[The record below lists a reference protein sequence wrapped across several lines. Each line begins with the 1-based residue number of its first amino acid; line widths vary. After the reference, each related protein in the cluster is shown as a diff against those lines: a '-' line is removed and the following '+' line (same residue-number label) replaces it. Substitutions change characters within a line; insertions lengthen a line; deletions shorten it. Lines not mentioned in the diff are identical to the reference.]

1 MAQDLKITASL
12 NDNMSQG
19 LNQIT
24 SALSKNKK
32 AAEQAK
38 KGLQGLSSSATTAQ
52 NSLSGL
58 ISAFKSG
65 NILAFGQ
72 NIIGASTSLG
82 GLTTA
87 LGTATGAAGGLGAAL
102 KLALGPVGL
111 LVAGVAGIAGVCV
124 SAGKAASD
132 LDKNL
137 DGLQSLTGLD
147 DSSMKNMSKAA
158 VDMSKDFKASAG
170 DIVDSFKLIG
180 SQAPVLLKDQEGLKE
195 VTAAANTLAEAGQIG
210 VVDAAKAIT
219 TTMNQMD
226 VSANEASGII
236 NTLAAASQQ
245 GAADIAYLNTA
256 FEKTGTQAK
265 SAGMS
270 YSDLAAAIETVAP
283 KFSSA
288 DVAGSKL
295 EALLLALS
303 VQANDNFKPAVVGM
317 SQALD
322 NLAAAEL
329 TDAQMKNMVGASQI
343 SMLKALIDGKEQY
356 KDFTQTLK
364 GTNTAYE
371 MMQQNNDNLEGT
383 LTKLKSSWD
392 ALMISLGQ
400 SALIQGIISLF
411 QIFMDAVRDCINYIS
426 ELINELPGLGNGIS
440 IVDALGAVIKALTIP
455 IKIVCEVVAAAASLI
470 INSFNMIVATVQW
483 VWNKLKS
490 IMSDMGIF
498 KPIQQGLTA
507 VIDWFKKMIDYVL
520 GLWNKFKK
528 SIGMDVKEIKQKAI
542 KLDDVPTSTGNK
554 NKKKKKKKKTDDPIS
569 NTGKGTGKKTK
580 VKVEAEAE
588 EGSLDALKK
597 KMSDLQKYLTSK
609 NLSVVD
615 IEKTKKQIEDLQK
628 EIDKKEIELGIK
640 PKPGSLEYIENEINK
655 IDDQLKKLDP
665 KIDFAKIQELK
676 LDKGAL
682 EDMKKEVEN
691 ALKEVVVEGKAFKS
705 DAKEGSLKYAKD
717 RVSYYKTKIEYA
729 VDDSDYQYWK
739 KQYDTWKDKAEQLEL
754 KINADMS
761 DAAKGSMKWLSDKK
775 AYWQGK
781 LDISV
786 YGTPEYNEAKNEIDQ
801 LTKQENKIKLQMEI
815 DGMTDL
821 EKTFTMLD
829 GFHAI
834 DGVVSSFES
843 LSNAINENANAWE
856 IFMGILQAFESVM
869 SAINAVTEI
878 ANMLSGISAGVK
890 TAETAATVSSSTA
903 QKEKIA
909 TDTAAVAPTTAQTV
923 ANKALEASFLDLAS
937 AEIFAAHA
945 SIPFVGVGI
954 ATGFISTMLSVQAAT
969 KAATMA
975 MAAFETG
982 GIIGGNS
989 YHGDKLIARV
999 NSGEMILNG
1008 RQQRNLFDAINENR
1022 LGGENSNRLYGE
1034 VKIKGQDLY
1043 IALSNFGKVKST
1055 LGKQIG
1061 IR

>member
-1 MAQDLKITASL
+1 MANDLKIKASL
-12 NDNMSQG
+12 QDNLSGG
-19 LNQIT
+19 LNNI
-24 SALSKNKK
+24 SEALGKQKKK
-32 AAEQAK
+32 AEDCK
-38 KGLQGLSSSATTAQ
+38 KSLQTLSASAGNVK

-58 ISAFKSG
+58 MSSLSSG
-65 NILAFGQ
+65 NFLGFSQSIL
-72 NIIGASTSLG
+72 GATNAMG
-82 GLTTA
+82 GLTGA
-87 LGTATGAAGGLGAAL
+87 MGTATGAAGGLGAAL
-102 KLALGPVGL
+102 NLALGPVGL
-111 LVAGVAGIAGVCV
+111 LVAGVAAITGVCV

-170 DIVDSFKLIG
+170 DIVDSMKLIG

-219 TTMNQMD
+219 TTMNQMN
-226 VSANEASGII
+226 VSASEASGII

-383 LTKLKSSWD
+383 ITKLKSSWD

-411 QIFMDAVRDCINYIS
+411 QIYIDAVRDCINYIS
-426 ELINELPGLGNGIS
+426 ELIDELPGLGNGIS
-440 IVDALGAVIKALTIP
+440 IVDALGAAIKALTIP
-455 IKIVCEVVAAAASLI
+455 IKIVCEVVTAAASLI
-470 INSFNMIVATVQW
+470 INNFNMIVATVQW
-483 VWNKLKS
+483 VWNKLRS

-498 KPIQQGLTA
+498 KPIKEGLTA
-507 VIDWFKKMIDYVL
+507 VIDWFKKMIGYVL

-554 NKKKKKKKKTDDPIS
+554 STKTDLQTPNI
-569 NTGKGTGKKTK
+569 NTATGKKTKVK

-615 IEKTKKQIEDLQK
+615 IEKTKKQIEGLQK

-640 PKPGSLEYIENEINK
+640 PKPGSLEYIENEISK

-665 KIDFAKIQELK
+665 KIDFVKIQELK

-786 YGTPEYNEAKNEIDQ
+786 YGTPEYIKAKNEIDQ
-801 LTKQENKIKLQMEI
+801 LTKEENKIKLQMEI

-890 TAETAATVSSSTA
+890 TAETAATVSASTA

-945 SIPFVGVGI
+945 SIPFVGVSVASGFI
-954 ATGFISTMLSVQAAT
+954 ATMLGVQKAT
-969 KAATMA
+969 KAATLA
-975 MAAFETG
+975 MMAFETG

-1061 IR
+1061 IH

>member
-1 MAQDLKITASL
+1 MANDLKVTASL
-12 NDNMSQG
+12 QDNLSGG
-19 LNQIT
+19 LNNI
-24 SALSKNKK
+24 SEALGKNKK
-32 AAEQAK
+32 KAEDCK
-38 KGLQGLSSSATTAQ
+38 KSLQNLSASAGNVK

-58 ISAFKSG
+58 MSSLSSG
-65 NILAFGQ
+65 NFIGFGQ
-72 NIIGASTSLG
+72 SILGATTAMG
-82 GLTTA
+82 GLTGA
-87 LGTATGAAGGLGAAL
+87 MGTAAGAAGGLGAAITA
-102 KLALGPVGL
+102 ALGPIGL
-111 LVAGVAGIAGVCV
+111 IVAGIAAVGTVGFTAAK
-124 SAGKAASD
+124 SAAE
-132 LDKNL
+132 LDKHL
-137 DGLQSLTGLD
+137 DSLQSLTGLD
-147 DSSMKNMSKAA
+147 DSSMKAMSKAA

-170 DIVDSFKLIG
+170 DIVDSMKLIG

-195 VTAAANTLAEAGQIG
+195 VTAAANTLAEAGQIE

-219 TTMNQMD
+219 TTMNQMN
-226 VSANEASGII
+226 VSATEASGII

-270 YSDLAAAIETVAP
+270 YSDLAAAVETVAP

-288 DVAGSKL
+288 EIAGSKL
-295 EALLLALS
+295 QATLLALS
-303 VQANDNFKPAVVGM
+303 VQGNDNFKPAVVGM

-322 NLAAAEL
+322 NLAKAEL
-329 TDAQMKNMVGASQI
+329 SDAQMKELVGASQI
-343 SMLKALIDGKEQY
+343 TMLQALIDGKEQY
-356 KDFTQTLK
+356 KDFTKTLK

-371 MMQQNNDNLEGT
+371 MMEKNNDNFAGSM
-383 LTKLKSSWD
+383 TKL
-392 ALMISLGQ
+392 Q
-400 SALIQGIISLF
+400 SAWEAAMITLGNSTFIQGAMELIQSLVEGITDI
-411 QIFMDAVRDCINYIS
+411 INQVSGFIDK
-426 ELINELPGLGNGIS
+426 INELTGCSPIIEAMINPFFMLTQAVKILGEAIS
-440 IVDALGAVIKALTIP
+440 F
-455 IKIVCEVVAAAASLI
+455 VVAL
-470 INSFNMIVATVQW
+470 ATKILEGFQEFIQLFVNGVKARMQDW
-483 VWNKLKS
+483 GIWEPFVKGVKWMYDKV
-490 IMSDMGIF
+490 IGIF
-498 KPIQQGLTA
+498 NAIKQAYNDLKKWLGMEVKDIGKQNTKIDINKPNTVTQT
-507 VIDWFKKMIDYVL
+507 
-520 GLWNKFKK
+520 
-528 SIGMDVKEIKQKAI
+528 DVKSPNNI
-542 KLDDVPTSTGNK
+542 PTT
-554 NKKKKKKKKTDDPIS
+554 
-569 NTGKGTGKKTK
+569 KKTK
-580 VKVEAEAE
+580 VKVKVEAE
-588 EGSLDALKK
+588 EGSIDALKK
-597 KMSDLQKYLTSK
+597 KMSDLQKSLTSK
-609 NLSVVD
+609 NLSIVD
-615 IEKTKKQIEDLQK
+615 IEKTKKQIADLQK
-628 EIDKKEIELGIK
+628 EIDKKEMELGIK
-640 PKPGSLEYIENEINK
+640 AKPGSLEYIENEISK

-665 KIDFAKIQELK
+665 KIDFVKIQDLK
-676 LDKGAL
+676 LDKSAL

-691 ALKEVVVEGKAFKS
+691 TLKEVVIEGKAFKS

-739 KQYDTWKDKAEQLEL
+739 KQYDSWKDKAEQLEL

-761 DAAKGSMKWLSDKK
+761 DAAKGSMKWLSEKK

-781 LDISV
+781 LDISA
-786 YGTPEYNEAKNEIDQ
+786 YGTPEYIKAKKEIDK
-801 LTKQENKIKLQMEI
+801 LTKEENKIKLQVEI
-815 DGMTDL
+815 DGMSDL

-843 LSNAINENANAWE
+843 LSNAIDENANAWE
-856 IFMGILQAFESVM
+856 IFMGILQVFESVM

-878 ANMLSGISAGVK
+878 ANMLSGISTGVK
-890 TAETAATVSSSTA
+890 IAETAATASASA
-903 QKEKIA
+903 AEKEKA
-909 TDTAAVAPTTAQTV
+909 VADAAAVAPTTAQTV

-945 SIPFVGVGI
+945 SIPFAGVGI
-954 ATGFISTMLSVQAAT
+954 ATGFISTMLGVQAAT
-969 KAATMA
+969 KAATKA
-975 MAAFETG
+975 MMAFETG

-1034 VKIKGQDLY
+1034 VKVKGQDLY

>member
-1 MAQDLKITASL
+1 MANDLKITASL
-12 NDNMSQG
+12 QDNLSGG
-19 LNQIT
+19 LNNI
-24 SALSKNKK
+24 SEALGKQKK
-32 AAEQAK
+32 KAEQAK
-38 KGLQGLSSSATTAQ
+38 KGLQGLSSSATAAQ

-58 ISAFKSG
+58 VSAIKSG
-65 NILAFGQ
+65 DILSFGQ
-72 NIIGASTSLG
+72 NILGASTSLG

-87 LGTATGAAGGLGAAL
+87 LGTATGAASGLGAAL
-102 KLALGPVGL
+102 KLALGPVG
-111 LVAGVAGIAGVCV
+111 VITAGIAAITGVCV

-170 DIVDSFKLIG
+170 DIVDSMKLIG

-226 VSANEASGII
+226 VSASEASGII

-329 TDAQMKNMVGASQI
+329 SDAQMKNMVGASQI

-426 ELINELPGLGNGIS
+426 ELIDELPGFGNGIS
-440 IVDALGAVIKALTIP
+440 IVGALGAAIKVLATVV
-455 IKIVCEVVAAAASLI
+455 KIVSEAIAVAISLI
-470 INSFNMIVATVQW
+470 INKFNMIVATVQW

-498 KPIQQGLTA
+498 KPIKEGLTA
-507 VIDWFKKMIDYVL
+507 VIDWFKKVIDYVL

-528 SIGMDVKEIKQKAI
+528 SIGMDVKEIKQKAV

-554 NKKKKKKKKTDDPIS
+554 NKNKNTDDPIS
-569 NTGKGTGKKTK
+569 NTITGKGTGKKIK
-580 VKVEAEAE
+580 VKVQVEPE
-588 EGSLDALKK
+588 EGSLDALKE

-640 PKPGSLEYIENEINK
+640 PKPGSLEYIENEISK
-655 IDDQLKKLDP
+655 IDNQLRKLDP

-691 ALKEVVVEGKAFKS
+691 ALKDVVVEGKAFKS

-739 KQYDTWKDKAEQLEL
+739 KQYDEWKDKAEQLEL

-761 DAAKGSMKWLSDKK
+761 DAAKGSMKWLSEKK

-786 YGTPEYNEAKNEIDQ
+786 YGTPEYNEAMQHINE
-801 LTKQENKIKLQMEI
+801 LTKEENKIKLQMEI
-815 DGMTDL
+815 DGMSDL
-821 EKTFTMLD
+821 EKVYTFMD

-890 TAETAATVSSSTA
+890 TAETAATVSASTA

-945 SIPFVGVGI
+945 SIPFVGVSV
-954 ATGFISTMLSVQAAT
+954 ATGFIATMLGVQKAT
-969 KAATMA
+969 KAATLA

-1034 VKIKGQDLY
+1034 VKIKGQDIY

>member
-38 KGLQGLSSSATTAQ
+38 KGLQGLSSSATAAQ

-58 ISAFKSG
+58 VSAFKSG

-72 NIIGASTSLG
+72 NILGASTSLG

-87 LGTATGAAGGLGAAL
+87 LGTATGAASGLGAAL

-111 LVAGVAGIAGVCV
+111 IAAGIAGITGVCV

-147 DSSMKNMSKAA
+147 DSSMKAMSKAA

-219 TTMNQMD
+219 TTMNQMN

-317 SQALD
+317 AQALD

-383 LTKLKSSWD
+383 ITKLKSSWD

-426 ELINELPGLGNGIS
+426 ELINELPGFGNGIS
-440 IVDALGAVIKALTIP
+440 IVDALGAAIKALSIP
-455 IKIVCEVVAAAASLI
+455 VKIVCEVVTAAASLI
-470 INSFNMIVATVQW
+470 INEFNMIVATVQW
-483 VWNKLKS
+483 VWNKLRS

-554 NKKKKKKKKTDDPIS
+554 NKKTDDPIS
-569 NTGKGTGKKTK
+569 NTNTGKGTGKKTKVK

-640 PKPGSLEYIENEINK
+640 PKPGSLEYIENEISK

-665 KIDFAKIQELK
+665 KIDFVKIQELK

-691 ALKEVVVEGKAFKS
+691 ALKDVVVEGKAFKS

-786 YGTPEYNEAKNEIDQ
+786 YGTPEYIKAKNEIDQ

-890 TAETAATVSSSTA
+890 TAETAATVSASTA

-945 SIPFVGVGI
+945 SIPFVGVSVASGFI
-954 ATGFISTMLSVQAAT
+954 ATMLGVQKAT
-969 KAATMA
+969 KAATLA

>member
-1 MAQDLKITASL
+1 MANDLKIKASL
-12 NDNMSQG
+12 EDNLSGG
-19 LNQIT
+19 LNNI
-24 SALSKNKK
+24 SEALGKQKKK
-32 AAEQAK
+32 AEDCK
-38 KGLQGLSSSATTAQ
+38 KSLQTLSASAGNVK

-58 ISAFKSG
+58 MSSLSSG
-65 NILAFGQ
+65 NFLGFGQ
-72 NIIGASTSLG
+72 SILGATTAMG
-82 GLTTA
+82 GLTGA
-87 LGTATGAAGGLGAAL
+87 MGTATGAAGGLGSAL
-102 KLALGPVGL
+102 TLALGPLGL
-111 LVAGVAGIAGVCV
+111 IVAGVAAITGVCV
-124 SAGKAASD
+124 SAGKAAAD

-170 DIVDSFKLIG
+170 DIVDSMKLIG

-219 TTMNQMD
+219 TTMNQMN
-226 VSANEASGII
+226 VSASEASGII

-383 LTKLKSSWD
+383 LTKFKSSWD

-426 ELINELPGLGNGIS
+426 ELIDELPGFGNGIS
-440 IVDALGAVIKALTIP
+440 IVGALGAAIKVLATGV
-455 IKIVCEVVAAAASLI
+455 KIVYEAIAVAVALI
-470 INSFNMIVATVQW
+470 INKFNMIVATVQW

-498 KPIQQGLTA
+498 KPIKEGLTA

-528 SIGMDVKEIKQKAI
+528 SIGMDVKEIKQKAV

-554 NKKKKKKKKTDDPIS
+554 NTKTDLPTPNIVTG
-569 NTGKGTGKKTK
+569 TGKGKKIK
-580 VKVEAEAE
+580 VKVQVEPE
-588 EGSLDALKK
+588 EGSLDALKE

-640 PKPGSLEYIENEINK
+640 PKPGSLEYIENEISK
-655 IDDQLKKLDP
+655 IDNQLRKLDP

-691 ALKEVVVEGKAFKS
+691 ALKDVVVEGKAFKS

-739 KQYDTWKDKAEQLEL
+739 KQYDEWKDKAEQLEL

-761 DAAKGSMKWLSDKK
+761 DAAKGSMKWLSEKK

-786 YGTPEYNEAKNEIDQ
+786 YGTPEYNDAMQHINE

-815 DGMTDL
+815 DGMSDL
-821 EKTFTMLD
+821 EKVYTFMD

-869 SAINAVTEI
+869 SAINTVTEI

-890 TAETAATVSSSTA
+890 TAETAATVSASTA

-945 SIPFVGVGI
+945 SIPFVGVSV
-954 ATGFISTMLSVQAAT
+954 ATGFIATMLGVQKAT
-969 KAATMA
+969 KAATLA
-975 MAAFETG
+975 MMAFETG

>member
-1 MAQDLKITASL
+1 MANDLKITASL
-12 NDNMSQG
+12 QDNLSGG
-19 LNQIT
+19 LNNI
-24 SALSKNKK
+24 SEALGKQKKK
-32 AAEQAK
+32 AEDCK
-38 KGLQGLSSSATTAQ
+38 KSLQNLSASAGNVK

-58 ISAFKSG
+58 MSSLSSG
-65 NILAFGQ
+65 NFLGFGQ
-72 NIIGASTSLG
+72 SILGATNAMG
-82 GLTTA
+82 GLTGA
-87 LGTATGAAGGLGAAL
+87 MGTATGAAGGLGAAL

-170 DIVDSFKLIG
+170 DIVDSMKLIG

-219 TTMNQMD
+219 TTMNQMN

-440 IVDALGAVIKALTIP
+440 IVDALGAAIKALTIP
-455 IKIVCEVVAAAASLI
+455 VKIVCEVVTAAASLI
-470 INSFNMIVATVQW
+470 INNFNMIVATVQW
-483 VWNKLKS
+483 VWNKLRS

-498 KPIQQGLTA
+498 KPIQKGLTA

-542 KLDDVPTSTGNK
+542 KLDDVPASTGNK
-554 NKKKKKKKKTDDPIS
+554 STKTDLQTPNI
-569 NTGKGTGKKTK
+569 NTGKGTGKKTKVK

-640 PKPGSLEYIENEINK
+640 AKPGSLEYIENEISK

-665 KIDFAKIQELK
+665 KIDFVKIQELK

-691 ALKEVVVEGKAFKS
+691 ALKEVVADGKAFKS

-717 RVSYYKTKIEYA
+717 RVSYYKTQIEYA

-786 YGTPEYNEAKNEIDQ
+786 YGTPEYNEAMQHINE

-890 TAETAATVSSSTA
+890 TAETAATVSASTA

-954 ATGFISTMLSVQAAT
+954 ATGFISTMLGVQEAT

>member
-12 NDNMSQG
+12 QDNLSGG
-19 LNQIT
+19 LNNI
-24 SALSKNKK
+24 SEALGKQKKK
-32 AAEQAK
+32 AEDCK
-38 KGLQGLSSSATTAQ
+38 KSLQNLSASAGNVK

-58 ISAFKSG
+58 MSSLSSG
-65 NILAFGQ
+65 NFLGVAQSIL
-72 NIIGASTSLG
+72 GATNAMG
-82 GLTTA
+82 GLTGA
-87 LGTATGAAGGLGAAL
+87 MGTATGAAGGLGAAL

-170 DIVDSFKLIG
+170 DIVDSMKLIG

-219 TTMNQMD
+219 TTMNQMN

-317 SQALD
+317 AQALD

-383 LTKLKSSWD
+383 ITKLKSSWD

-440 IVDALGAVIKALTIP
+440 IVDALGAAIKALTIP
-455 IKIVCEVVAAAASLI
+455 VKIVCEVVTAAASLI
-470 INSFNMIVATVQW
+470 INNFNMIVATVQW
-483 VWNKLKS
+483 VWNKLRS
-490 IMSDMGIF
+490 IMSDIGIF

-542 KLDDVPTSTGNK
+542 KLDDVPASTGNK
-554 NKKKKKKKKTDDPIS
+554 NTKTDLQTPNI
-569 NTGKGTGKKTK
+569 NTATGKKTKVK

-640 PKPGSLEYIENEINK
+640 AKPGSLEYIENEISK

-665 KIDFAKIQELK
+665 KIDFVKIQELK

-691 ALKEVVVEGKAFKS
+691 ALKDVVVEGKAFKS

-717 RVSYYKTKIEYA
+717 RVSYYKTQIEYA

-786 YGTPEYNEAKNEIDQ
+786 YGTPEYIKAKNEIDQ

-890 TAETAATVSSSTA
+890 TAETAATVSASTA

-945 SIPFVGVGI
+945 SIPFVGVSVASGFI
-954 ATGFISTMLSVQAAT
+954 ATMLGVQKAT

>member
-1 MAQDLKITASL
+1 MANDLKITASL
-12 NDNMSQG
+12 QDNLSGG
-19 LNQIT
+19 LNNI
-24 SALSKNKK
+24 SEALGKQKKK
-32 AAEQAK
+32 AEDCK
-38 KGLQGLSSSATTAQ
+38 KSLQNLSASAGNVK

-58 ISAFKSG
+58 MSSLSSG
-65 NILAFGQ
+65 NFLGAAQSIL
-72 NIIGASTSLG
+72 GATNAMR
-82 GLTTA
+82 GLTGA
-87 LGTATGAAGGLGAAL
+87 MGTATGAAGGLGAAL

-170 DIVDSFKLIG
+170 DIVDSMKLIG

-219 TTMNQMD
+219 TTMNQMN
-226 VSANEASGII
+226 VSASEASGII

-440 IVDALGAVIKALTIP
+440 IVDALGAAIKALTIP
-455 IKIVCEVVAAAASLI
+455 VKIVCEVVTAAASLI

-483 VWNKLKS
+483 VWNKLRS

-498 KPIQQGLTA
+498 KPIQKGLTA

-554 NKKKKKKKKTDDPIS
+554 STKTDLQTP
-569 NTGKGTGKKTK
+569 NTITATGKKTKVK

-640 PKPGSLEYIENEINK
+640 AKPGSLEYIENEISK

-665 KIDFAKIQELK
+665 KIDFVKIQELK

-786 YGTPEYNEAKNEIDQ
+786 YGTPEYNEAMQHINE

-890 TAETAATVSSSTA
+890 TAETAATVSASTA
-903 QKEKIA
+903 QKEKIV

-1061 IR
+1061 IH

>member
-1 MAQDLKITASL
+1 MNELKIQASL
-12 NDNMSQG
+12 QDNLSG
-19 LNQIT
+19 PLNNIT
-24 SALSKNKK
+24 ESLSKNKK

-38 KGLQGLSSSATTAQ
+38 KGLQGLSSSATAAQ

-58 ISAFKSG
+58 VSAFKSG

-102 KLALGPVGL
+102 TMALGPIGL
-111 LVAGVAGIAGVCV
+111 IVAGVAAITGVCV

-137 DGLQSLTGLD
+137 DSLQSLTGLS

-170 DIVDSFKLIG
+170 DIVDSMKLIG
-180 SQAPVLLKDQEGLKE
+180 SQAPVLLKDQEGLKA

-219 TTMNQMD
+219 TTMNQMN

-329 TDAQMKNMVGASQI
+329 SDAQMKNMVGASQI

-411 QIFMDAVRDCINYIS
+411 QIFMDALRDCINYVS
-426 ELINELPGLGNGIS
+426 ELINELPGFGNGIS
-440 IVDALGAVIKALTIP
+440 IVDALGAAIKALTIP
-455 IKIVCEVVAAAASLI
+455 IKIVCEVITASVALI

-483 VWNKLKS
+483 VWGKLRS

-498 KPIQQGLTA
+498 KPIKEGLTK
-507 VIDWFKKMIDYVL
+507 VIDWFKKMIDFVL

-528 SIGMDVKEIKQKAI
+528 SIGMDVKEIKQEAI
-542 KLDDVPTSTGNK
+542 KLDDIPASTGNK
-554 NKKKKKKKKTDDPIS
+554 NKKTDDPIS
-569 NTGKGTGKKTK
+569 NTITGKGTGKKIK
-580 VKVEAEAE
+580 VKVQVEPE
-588 EGSLDALKK
+588 EGSLDALKE

-640 PKPGSLEYIENEINK
+640 PKPGSLEYIENEISK

-665 KIDFAKIQELK
+665 KIDFVKIQELK

-691 ALKEVVVEGKAFKS
+691 ALKDVVVEGKAFKS

-717 RVSYYKTKIEYA
+717 RVSYYRTKIDYA

-739 KQYDTWKDKAEQLEL
+739 KQYDAWKDKAEKLEL

-761 DAAKGSMKWLSDKK
+761 DAAKGSMKWLSEKK

-786 YGTPEYNEAKNEIDQ
+786 YGTPEYNEAMQHINE

-843 LSNAINENANAWE
+843 LSNAINENASAWE

-878 ANMLSGISAGVK
+878 ANMLSGISTGVK
-890 TAETAATVSSSTA
+890 TAETASTLAASTA

-945 SIPFVGVGI
+945 SIPFVGVSV
-954 ATGFISTMLSVQAAT
+954 ATGFIATMLGVQKAT

>member
-1 MAQDLKITASL
+1 MANDLKITASL
-12 NDNMSQG
+12 QDNLSGG
-19 LNQIT
+19 LNNI
-24 SALSKNKK
+24 SEALGKQKKK
-32 AAEQAK
+32 AEDCK
-38 KGLQGLSSSATTAQ
+38 KSLQTLSASAGNVK

-58 ISAFKSG
+58 MSSLSSG
-65 NILAFGQ
+65 NFISFGQ
-72 NIIGASTSLG
+72 SILGATTAMG
-82 GLTTA
+82 GLTGA
-87 LGTATGAAGGLGAAL
+87 MGTATGAAGGLGAAL
-102 KLALGPVGL
+102 NLALGPVGL
-111 LVAGVAGIAGVCV
+111 ITAGVAAITGVCV

-170 DIVDSFKLIG
+170 DIVDSMKLIG
-180 SQAPVLLKDQEGLKE
+180 SQAPVLLKDQEGLKA

-219 TTMNQMD
+219 TTMNQMN
-226 VSANEASGII
+226 VSSSEASGII

-329 TDAQMKNMVGASQI
+329 SDAQMKNMVGASQI

-383 LTKLKSSWD
+383 ITKLKSSWD

-411 QIFMDAVRDCINYIS
+411 QIFMDAVRDCINYVS
-426 ELINELPGLGNGIS
+426 ELINELPGFGNGIS
-440 IVDALGAVIKALTIP
+440 IVDALGAAIKALTIP
-455 IKIVCEVVAAAASLI
+455 VKIVCEVVTASVSLI
-470 INSFNMIVATVQW
+470 INNFNMIVAVVQW
-483 VWNKLKS
+483 VWNKLRS

-498 KPIQQGLTA
+498 KPIKEGLTK
-507 VIDWFKKMIDYVL
+507 VIDWFKKMIDYVS

-528 SIGMDVKEIKQKAI
+528 AIGMDVKEIKQEAI
-542 KLDDVPTSTGNK
+542 KLDDVPASTGNK
-554 NKKKKKKKKTDDPIS
+554 NKKTDLQTP
-569 NTGKGTGKKTK
+569 NTNKGTGKKTK
-580 VKVEAEAE
+580 VKVKVETEVE

-615 IEKTKKQIEDLQK
+615 IEKTKKQIEGLQK

-640 PKPGSLEYIENEINK
+640 AKPGSLEYIENEISK
-655 IDDQLKKLDP
+655 IDEQLKKLDP
-665 KIDFAKIQELK
+665 KIDFVKIQELK

-691 ALKEVVVEGKAFKS
+691 ALKDVVVEGKAFKS

-761 DAAKGSMKWLSDKK
+761 DAAKGSMKWLSEKK

-786 YGTPEYNEAKNEIDQ
+786 YGTPEYNEAMQHINE

-890 TAETAATVSSSTA
+890 TAETAATVSASAA

-945 SIPFVGVGI
+945 SIPFAGVGI
-954 ATGFISTMLSVQAAT
+954 ATGFISTMLGVQEATKVAT
-969 KAATMA
+969 KAM
-975 MAAFETG
+975 MAFETG

>member
-1 MAQDLKITASL
+1 MANDLKITASL
-12 NDNMSQG
+12 QDNLSGG
-19 LNQIT
+19 LNNI
-24 SALSKNKK
+24 SEALGKQKKK
-32 AAEQAK
+32 AEDCK
-38 KGLQGLSSSATTAQ
+38 KSLQTLSASAGNVK

-58 ISAFKSG
+58 MSSLSSG
-65 NILAFGQ
+65 NFLGFGQ
-72 NIIGASTSLG
+72 SILGA
-82 GLTTA
+82 TTA
-87 LGTATGAAGGLGAAL
+87 MGSLTGAMGTATGAAGGLGAAL

-111 LVAGVAGIAGVCV
+111 LVSGVAAITGVCV

-170 DIVDSFKLIG
+170 DIVDSMKLIG

-219 TTMNQMD
+219 TTMNQMN
-226 VSANEASGII
+226 VSASEASGII

-329 TDAQMKNMVGASQI
+329 SDAQMKNMVGASQI
-343 SMLKALIDGKEQY
+343 SMLKALIEGKEQY

-426 ELINELPGLGNGIS
+426 ELIDELPGFGNGIS
-440 IVDALGAVIKALTIP
+440 IVGALGVAIKTLATVV
-455 IKIVCEVVAAAASLI
+455 KIVCEAIAVAVSLI
-470 INSFNMIVATVQW
+470 INKFNMIVATVQW

-498 KPIQQGLTA
+498 KPIQKGLTA

-542 KLDDVPTSTGNK
+542 KLDDVPASTGNK
-554 NKKKKKKKKTDDPIS
+554 NTKTDLPTPNIVTG
-569 NTGKGTGKKTK
+569 TGKGNKTK
-580 VKVEAEAE
+580 VKVKVEVEPE
-588 EGSLDALKK
+588 EGSLDALKE

-640 PKPGSLEYIENEINK
+640 PKPGSLEYIENEISK
-655 IDDQLKKLDP
+655 IDNQLRKLDP

-691 ALKEVVVEGKAFKS
+691 ALKDVVVEGKAFKS

-739 KQYDTWKDKAEQLEL
+739 KQYDEWKVKAEQLEL

-761 DAAKGSMKWLSDKK
+761 DAAKGSMKWLSEKK

-786 YGTPEYNEAKNEIDQ
+786 YGTPEYNEAMQHINE

-843 LSNAINENANAWE
+843 LSNAINENASAWE

-890 TAETAATVSSSTA
+890 TAETAATVSASTA

-945 SIPFVGVGI
+945 SIPFVGVSV
-954 ATGFISTMLSVQAAT
+954 ATGFIATMLGVQKAT

-975 MAAFETG
+975 MMAFETG

>member
-1 MAQDLKITASL
+1 MANDLKITASL
-12 NDNMSQG
+12 QDNLSGG
-19 LNQIT
+19 LNNI
-24 SALSKNKK
+24 SEALGKQKKK
-32 AAEQAK
+32 AEDCK
-38 KGLQGLSSSATTAQ
+38 KSLQTLSASAGNVK

-58 ISAFKSG
+58 MSSLSSG
-65 NILAFGQ
+65 NFLGFGQ
-72 NIIGASTSLG
+72 SILGATTSLG
-82 GLTTA
+82 GLTGA
-87 LGTATGAAGGLGAAL
+87 MGTATGAAGGLGAAL
-102 KLALGPVGL
+102 NLALGPIGL
-111 LVAGVAGIAGVCV
+111 ITAGIAAITGVCV

-170 DIVDSFKLIG
+170 DIVDSMKLIG
-180 SQAPVLLKDQEGLKE
+180 SQAPQLLKDQEGLKA

-219 TTMNQMD
+219 TTMNQMN
-226 VSANEASGII
+226 VSASEASGII

-317 SQALD
+317 AQALD

-383 LTKLKSSWD
+383 LTKLQSSWN

-440 IVDALGAVIKALTIP
+440 IVDALGAAIKALTIP
-455 IKIVCEVVAAAASLI
+455 VKIVYEAIAVAVSLI
-470 INSFNMIVATVQW
+470 INNFNMIVATVQW
-483 VWNKLKS
+483 VWNKLRS

-498 KPIQQGLTA
+498 KPIQKGLTA

-542 KLDDVPTSTGNK
+542 KLDDVPASTGNK
-554 NKKKKKKKKTDDPIS
+554 STKTDLQTP
-569 NTGKGTGKKTK
+569 NTITATGKKTKVK

-640 PKPGSLEYIENEINK
+640 AKPGSLEYIENEISK
-655 IDDQLKKLDP
+655 IDEQLKKLDP
-665 KIDFAKIQELK
+665 KIDFVKIQELK

-761 DAAKGSMKWLSDKK
+761 DAAKGSMKWLSEKK

-786 YGTPEYNEAKNEIDQ
+786 YGTPEYNEAMQHINE

-843 LSNAINENANAWE
+843 LSSAINENANAWE

-890 TAETAATVSSSTA
+890 TAETAATVSASTA

-945 SIPFVGVGI
+945 SIPFAGVGI
-954 ATGFISTMLSVQAAT
+954 ATGFISTMLGVQAAT
-969 KAATMA
+969 KAATKA
-975 MAAFETG
+975 MMAFETG

>member
-1 MAQDLKITASL
+1 MANDLKITASL
-12 NDNMSQG
+12 QDNLSGG
-19 LNQIT
+19 LNNI
-24 SALSKNKK
+24 SEALGKNKK
-32 AAEQAK
+32 KAEDCK
-38 KGLQGLSSSATTAQ
+38 KSLQNLSASAGNVK

-58 ISAFKSG
+58 MSSLSSG
-65 NILAFGQ
+65 NFIGFGQ
-72 NIIGASTSLG
+72 SILGATTAMG
-82 GLTTA
+82 GLTGA
-87 LGTATGAAGGLGAAL
+87 MGTAAGAAGGLGAAMTA
-102 KLALGPVGL
+102 ALGPIGL
-111 LVAGVAGIAGVCV
+111 IVAGIAAVGAVGFTAAK
-124 SAGKAASD
+124 SAAE

-137 DGLQSLTGLD
+137 DSLQSLTGLD
-147 DSSMKNMSKAA
+147 DSSMKAMSKAA

-170 DIVDSFKLIG
+170 DIVDSMKLIG

-195 VTAAANTLAEAGQIG
+195 VTAAANTLAEAGQIE

-219 TTMNQMD
+219 TTMNQMN
-226 VSANEASGII
+226 VSASEASGII

-270 YSDLAAAIETVAP
+270 YSDLAAAVETVAP

-288 DVAGSKL
+288 EIAGSKL
-295 EALLLALS
+295 QATLLALS
-303 VQANDNFKPAVVGM
+303 VQGNDNFKPAVVGM

-322 NLAAAEL
+322 NLAKAEL
-329 TDAQMKNMVGASQI
+329 SDAQMKDLVGASQI
-343 SMLKALIDGKEQY
+343 SMLQALIDGKEQY
-356 KDFTQTLK
+356 KDFTKTLK

-383 LTKLKSSWD
+383 ITKLKSSWD

-411 QIFMDAVRDCINYIS
+411 QIWMDAVRDCINYIS
-426 ELINELPGLGNGIS
+426 ELLDQLPGFGEGVS
-440 IVDALGAVIKALTIP
+440 FVDALSAAIKALTIP
-455 IKIVCEVVAAAASLI
+455 VKIVWELIAVAISAI
-470 INSFNMIVATVQW
+470 ITYWNTLVKTVQW
-483 VWNKLKS
+483 VWDKLKS

-498 KPIQQGLTA
+498 KPIKEGLTK

-528 SIGMDVKEIKQKAI
+528 AIGMDVKEIKQEAI
-542 KLDDVPTSTGNK
+542 KLDDAPTSTGNK
-554 NKKKKKKKKTDDPIS
+554 STQTDVKLP
-569 NTGKGTGKKTK
+569 TATGKKTK
-580 VKVEAEAE
+580 VKVKVEAE
-588 EGSLDALKK
+588 EGSIDALKK
-597 KMSDLQKYLTSK
+597 KMSDLQKSLTSK

-615 IEKTKKQIEDLQK
+615 IEKTKKQIADLQK
-628 EIDKKEIELGIK
+628 EIDKKEMELGIK
-640 PKPGSLEYIENEINK
+640 AKPGSLEYIENEISK

-665 KIDFAKIQELK
+665 KIDFVKIQELK
-676 LDKGAL
+676 LDKSAL

-691 ALKEVVVEGKAFKS
+691 ALKEVVIEGKAFKS

-717 RVSYYKTKIEYA
+717 RVSYYKTQIEYA

-761 DAAKGSMKWLSDKK
+761 DAAKGSMKWLSEKK

-781 LDISV
+781 LDISA
-786 YGTPEYNEAKNEIDQ
+786 YGTPEYIKAKKEIDK
-801 LTKQENKIKLQMEI
+801 LTKEENKIKLQMEI
-815 DGMTDL
+815 DGMSDL
-821 EKTFTMLD
+821 EKVYTFMD

-834 DGVVSSFES
+834 DGVIGSFES

-869 SAINAVTEI
+869 AAVNAVSQI
-878 ANMLSGISAGVK
+878 ANMLSGIAAGVK
-890 TAETAATVSSSTA
+890 TAETASTLAASTA
-903 QKEKIA
+903 EKEKMA

-923 ANKALEASFLDLAS
+923 ANKALEVSYLDLAS
-937 AEIFAAHA
+937 AMIFAAHA

-954 ATGFISTMLSVQAAT
+954 ASGLITTMLSVQAAT

-989 YHGDKLIARV
+989 YHGDKLVARV

-1008 RQQRNLFDAINENR
+1008 RQQKNLFDAINENR

-1034 VKIKGQDLY
+1034 VKVKGQDLY

>member
-1 MAQDLKITASL
+1 MANDLKITASL
-12 NDNMSQG
+12 QDNLSGG
-19 LNQIT
+19 LNNI
-24 SALSKNKK
+24 SEALGKQKK
-32 AAEQAK
+32 KAEQAK
-38 KGLQGLSSSATTAQ
+38 KGLQGLSSSATAAQ

-58 ISAFKSG
+58 VSAIKSG
-65 NILAFGQ
+65 DILSFGQ
-72 NIIGASTSLG
+72 NILGASTSLG

-87 LGTATGAAGGLGAAL
+87 LGTATGAASGLGAAL
-102 KLALGPVGL
+102 KLALGPVG
-111 LVAGVAGIAGVCV
+111 VITAGIAAITGVCV

-170 DIVDSFKLIG
+170 DIVDSMKLIG

-226 VSANEASGII
+226 VSASEASGII

-329 TDAQMKNMVGASQI
+329 SDAQMKNMVGASQI

-426 ELINELPGLGNGIS
+426 ELIDELPGFGNGIS
-440 IVDALGAVIKALTIP
+440 IVGALGAAIKVLATVV
-455 IKIVCEVVAAAASLI
+455 KIVSEAIAVAISLI
-470 INSFNMIVATVQW
+470 INKFNMIVATVQW

-498 KPIQQGLTA
+498 KPIKEGLTA
-507 VIDWFKKMIDYVL
+507 VIDWFKKVIDYVL

-528 SIGMDVKEIKQKAI
+528 SIGMDVKEIKQKAV

-554 NKKKKKKKKTDDPIS
+554 NKNKNTDDPIS
-569 NTGKGTGKKTK
+569 NTITGKGTGKKIK
-580 VKVEAEAE
+580 VKVQVEPE
-588 EGSLDALKK
+588 EGSLDALKE

-640 PKPGSLEYIENEINK
+640 PKPGSLEYIENEISK
-655 IDDQLKKLDP
+655 IDNQLRKLDP

-691 ALKEVVVEGKAFKS
+691 ALKDVVVEGKAFKS

-739 KQYDTWKDKAEQLEL
+739 KQYDEWKDKAEQLEL

-761 DAAKGSMKWLSDKK
+761 DAAKGSMKWLSEKK

-786 YGTPEYNEAKNEIDQ
+786 YGTPEYNEAMQHINE
-801 LTKQENKIKLQMEI
+801 LTKEENKIKLQMEI
-815 DGMTDL
+815 DGMSDL
-821 EKTFTMLD
+821 EKVYTFMD

-890 TAETAATVSSSTA
+890 TAETAATVSASTA

-945 SIPFVGVGI
+945 SIPFVGVSV
-954 ATGFISTMLSVQAAT
+954 ATGFIATMLGVQKAT

-975 MAAFETG
+975 MMAFETG

-1034 VKIKGQDLY
+1034 VKIKGQDIY

>member
-1 MAQDLKITASL
+1 MANDLKVTASL
-12 NDNMSQG
+12 QDNLSGG
-19 LNQIT
+19 LNNI
-24 SALSKNKK
+24 SEALGKNKK
-32 AAEQAK
+32 KAEDCK
-38 KGLQGLSSSATTAQ
+38 KSLQNLSASAGNVK

-58 ISAFKSG
+58 MSSLSSG
-65 NILAFGQ
+65 NFIGFGQ
-72 NIIGASTSLG
+72 SILGATTAMG
-82 GLTTA
+82 GLTGA
-87 LGTATGAAGGLGAAL
+87 MGTATGAAGGLGAAMTA
-102 KLALGPVGL
+102 ALGPIGLIVG
-111 LVAGVAGIAGVCV
+111 AIAAVGAVGFTAAK
-124 SAGKAASD
+124 SAAE

-137 DGLQSLTGLD
+137 DSLQSLTGLD
-147 DSSMKNMSKAA
+147 DSSMKAMSKAA

-170 DIVDSFKLIG
+170 DIVDSMKLIG

-195 VTAAANTLAEAGQIG
+195 VTAAANTLAEAGQIE

-219 TTMNQMD
+219 TTMNQMG
-226 VSANEASGII
+226 VAATEASGII
-236 NTLAAASQQ
+236 NSLAAASQQ
-245 GAADIAYLNTA
+245 GAGDIAYLNTA
-256 FEKTGTQAK
+256 FEKAGTMAAK
-265 SAGMS
+265 AGMS
-270 YSDLAAAIETVAP
+270 YSDLAAAVETVAP

-288 DVAGSKL
+288 EVAGQKL
-295 EALLLALS
+295 QATLLALS
-303 VQANDNFKPAVVGM
+303 VQGNDNFKPAVVGM

-322 NLAAAEL
+322 NLAKAEL
-329 TDAQMKNMVGASQI
+329 SDAQMKELVGASQI
-343 SMLKALIDGKEQY
+343 TMLQALIDGKEQY
-356 KDFTQTLK
+356 KDFTKTLK

-383 LTKLKSSWD
+383 ITKLKSSWD

-411 QIFMDAVRDCINYIS
+411 QIWMDAVRDCINYIS
-426 ELINELPGLGNGIS
+426 ELLDQLPGFGEGVS
-440 IVDALGAVIKALTIP
+440 FVDALAKAIKYLTIP
-455 IKIVCEVVAAAASLI
+455 VKIVWELIAVAISAI
-470 INSFNMIVATVQW
+470 ITYWNTLVKTVQW
-483 VWNKLKS
+483 VWDKLKS

-498 KPIQQGLTA
+498 RPIKEGLTK
-507 VIDWFKKMIDYVL
+507 VIDWFKKMIDSVL

-528 SIGMDVKEIKQKAI
+528 AIGMDVKEIKQEAI
-542 KLDDVPTSTGNK
+542 KLDDSSTSTGNTSTQTDVK
-554 NKKKKKKKKTDDPIS
+554 LPKT
-569 NTGKGTGKKTK
+569 TAKKTK
-580 VKVEAEAE
+580 VKVKVEAE
-588 EGSLDALKK
+588 EGSIDALKK
-597 KMSDLQKYLTSK
+597 KMSDLQKSLTSK

-615 IEKTKKQIEDLQK
+615 IEKTKKQIADLQK
-628 EIDKKEIELGIK
+628 EIDKKEMELGIK
-640 PKPGSLEYIENEINK
+640 AKPGSLEYIENEISK

-665 KIDFAKIQELK
+665 KIDFVKIQELK
-676 LDKGAL
+676 LDKSAL

-691 ALKEVVVEGKAFKS
+691 ALKEVVIEGKAFKS

-717 RVSYYKTKIEYA
+717 RVSYYKTQLEYS
-729 VDDSDYQYWK
+729 VDDSKYQYWK
-739 KQYDTWKDKAEQLEL
+739 KQYDTWKEKAEQLDL
-754 KINADMS
+754 KISADMS
-761 DAAKGSMKWLSDKK
+761 DAAKGSMKWLSEKK

-781 LDISV
+781 LDISA
-786 YGTPEYNEAKNEIDQ
+786 YGTPEYIKAKKEIDK
-801 LTKQENKIKLQMEI
+801 LTKEENKIKLQVEI

-834 DGVVSSFES
+834 DGVVGSFES

-869 SAINAVTEI
+869 AAVNAVSQI
-878 ANMLSGISAGVK
+878 ANMLSGIAAGVK
-890 TAETAATVSSSTA
+890 TAETASTLAASTA
-903 QKEKIA
+903 EKEKMG
-909 TDTAAVAPTTAQTV
+909 TDTAAIAPTTAATV
-923 ANKALEASFLDLAS
+923 ANKALEVSYLDLAS
-937 AEIFAAHA
+937 AMIFAAHA

-954 ATGFISTMLSVQAAT
+954 ASGLITTMLSVQAAT

-989 YHGDKLIARV
+989 YHGDKLVARV

-1034 VKIKGQDLY
+1034 VKVKGQDLY

>member
-1 MAQDLKITASL
+1 MAQNLKIVASL
-12 NDNMSQG
+12 QDNLSGG
-19 LNQIT
+19 LNNI
-24 SALSKNKK
+24 SEALGKQKKK
-32 AAEQAK
+32 AEDCK
-38 KGLQGLSSSATTAQ
+38 KSLQNLSASAGNVK

-58 ISAFKSG
+58 MSSLSSG
-65 NILAFGQ
+65 NFIGFGQ
-72 NIIGASTSLG
+72 SILGATNAMG
-82 GLTTA
+82 GLTGA
-87 LGTATGAAGGLGAAL
+87 MGTATGAAGGLGAAL

-170 DIVDSFKLIG
+170 DIVDSMKLIG

-219 TTMNQMD
+219 TTMNQMN

-383 LTKLKSSWD
+383 ITKLKSSWD

-483 VWNKLKS
+483 VWNKLRS

-498 KPIQQGLTA
+498 KPIQKGLTA

-542 KLDDVPTSTGNK
+542 KLDDVPASTGNTST
-554 NKKKKKKKKTDDPIS
+554 KTDLQTPNI
-569 NTGKGTGKKTK
+569 NTATGKKTKVK

-640 PKPGSLEYIENEINK
+640 AKPGSLEYIENEISK

-786 YGTPEYNEAKNEIDQ
+786 YGTPEYIKAKNEIDQ
-801 LTKQENKIKLQMEI
+801 LTKEENKIKLQMEI

-890 TAETAATVSSSTA
+890 TAETAATVSASTA

-909 TDTAAVAPTTAQTV
+909 TDTAAVTPTTAQTV

-945 SIPFVGVGI
+945 SIPFVGVSVASGFI
-954 ATGFISTMLSVQAAT
+954 ATMLGVQKAT
-969 KAATMA
+969 KAATLA

>member
-1 MAQDLKITASL
+1 MNDLKIKASL
-12 NDNMSQG
+12 EDNLSGG
-19 LNQIT
+19 LNNI
-24 SALSKNKK
+24 SEALGKQKKK
-32 AAEQAK
+32 AEDCK
-38 KGLQGLSSSATTAQ
+38 KSLQTLSASAGNVK

-58 ISAFKSG
+58 MSSLSSG
-65 NILAFGQ
+65 NFIGFGQ
-72 NIIGASTSLG
+72 SILGATTAMG
-82 GLTTA
+82 GLTGA
-87 LGTATGAAGGLGAAL
+87 MGTATGAAGGLGAAL
-102 KLALGPVGL
+102 NLALGPVGL
-111 LVAGVAGIAGVCV
+111 LVAGVAAITGVCV
-124 SAGKAASD
+124 SAGKAAAD

-170 DIVDSFKLIG
+170 DIVDSMKLIG

-219 TTMNQMD
+219 TTMNQMN
-226 VSANEASGII
+226 VSASEASGII

-329 TDAQMKNMVGASQI
+329 SDAQMKNMVGASQI

-383 LTKLKSSWD
+383 IAKLKSSWD

-411 QIFMDAVRDCINYIS
+411 QIFMDAVRDCINYVS
-426 ELINELPGLGNGIS
+426 ELINELPGFGNGIS
-440 IVDALGAVIKALTIP
+440 IVDALGAAIKALTVP
-455 IKIVCEVVAAAASLI
+455 VKIVYEVITAASALI
-470 INSFNMIVATVQW
+470 INNFNMIVATVQW
-483 VWNKLKS
+483 VWNKLRS

-498 KPIQQGLTA
+498 KPIQKGLTA
-507 VIDWFKKMIDYVL
+507 VIDWFKKMIDFVL

-528 SIGMDVKEIKQKAI
+528 AIGMDVKEIKQAAI
-542 KLDDVPTSTGNK
+542 KLDDVPASTGNK
-554 NKKKKKKKKTDDPIS
+554 STKTDVKLP
-569 NTGKGTGKKTK
+569 TVTGKKTRVK
-580 VKVEAEAE
+580 VKVETEVE
-588 EGSLDALKK
+588 EGSLDALKE

-640 PKPGSLEYIENEINK
+640 PKPGSLEYIENEISK

-665 KIDFAKIQELK
+665 KIDFVKIQELK

-682 EDMKKEVEN
+682 EDMKKEVED

-717 RVSYYKTKIEYA
+717 RVSYYRTKIDYA

-739 KQYDTWKDKAEQLEL
+739 KQYDTWKDKAEKLEL

-761 DAAKGSMKWLSDKK
+761 DAAKGSMKWLSEKK

-786 YGTPEYNEAKNEIDQ
+786 YGTPEYNEAMQHINE

-829 GFHAI
+829 GFYAI

-890 TAETAATVSSSTA
+890 TAETAATVSASTA

-909 TDTAAVAPTTAQTV
+909 TDTAAVAPTIAQTV

-945 SIPFVGVGI
+945 SIPFVGVSV
-954 ATGFISTMLSVQAAT
+954 ATGFIATMLGVQKAT

-975 MAAFETG
+975 MMAFETG

>member
-1 MAQDLKITASL
+1 MANDLKVTASL
-12 NDNMSQG
+12 QDNLSGG
-19 LNQIT
+19 LNNI
-24 SALSKNKK
+24 SEALGKNKK
-32 AAEQAK
+32 KVEDCK
-38 KGLQGLSSSATTAQ
+38 KSLQNLSASAGNVK

-58 ISAFKSG
+58 MSSLSSG
-65 NILAFGQ
+65 NFIGFGQ
-72 NIIGASTSLG
+72 SILGATTAMG
-82 GLTTA
+82 GLTGA
-87 LGTATGAAGGLGAAL
+87 MGTAAGAAGGLGAAMTA
-102 KLALGPVGL
+102 ALGPIGL
-111 LVAGVAGIAGVCV
+111 IVAGIAAVGAVGFTAAK
-124 SAGKAASD
+124 SAAE

-137 DGLQSLTGLD
+137 DSLQSLTGLD
-147 DSSMKNMSKAA
+147 DSSMKAMSKAA

-170 DIVDSFKLIG
+170 DIVDSMKLIG

-195 VTAAANTLAEAGQIG
+195 VTAAANTLAEAGQIE

-219 TTMNQMD
+219 TTMNQMG
-226 VSANEASGII
+226 VAATEASGII

-245 GAADIAYLNTA
+245 GAGDIAYLNTA
-256 FEKTGTQAK
+256 FEKAGTMAAK
-265 SAGMS
+265 AGMS
-270 YSDLAAAIETVAP
+270 YSDLAAAVETVAP

-288 DVAGSKL
+288 EVAGQKL
-295 EALLLALS
+295 QATLLALS
-303 VQANDNFKPAVVGM
+303 VQGNDNFKPSVVGM
-317 SQALD
+317 AQALD
-322 NLAAAEL
+322 NLAKAEL
-329 TDAQMKNMVGASQI
+329 SDAQMKELVGASQI
-343 SMLKALIDGKEQY
+343 TMLQALIDGKEQY
-356 KDFTQTLK
+356 KDFTKTLK

-371 MMQQNNDNLEGT
+371 MMQQNNDNFAGSMTKLQSAWEAAMITLGNSTFIQGAMELIQSLVEGITDIINQVSNFIGKITELGGSSPIIEAMVNPFFQLTQAVKILGEAISFVVALATKILEGFQ
-383 LTKLKSSWD
+383 
-392 ALMISLGQ
+392 AF
-400 SALIQGIISLF
+400 IQHFVNGVKARMEDWGIWEPF
-411 QIFMDAVRDCINYIS
+411 VKGVKWMYDK
-426 ELINELPGLGNGIS
+426 
-440 IVDALGAVIKALTIP
+440 VI
-455 IKIVCEVVAAAASLI
+455 
-470 INSFNMIVATVQW
+470 
-483 VWNKLKS
+483 
-490 IMSDMGIF
+490 GIF
-498 KPIQQGLTA
+498 NAIKQAYNDLKTWLGMEVKDIGKQNTKIDINKPNTVTQT
-507 VIDWFKKMIDYVL
+507 
-520 GLWNKFKK
+520 
-528 SIGMDVKEIKQKAI
+528 DVKLPKNS
-542 KLDDVPTSTGNK
+542 PTA
-554 NKKKKKKKKTDDPIS
+554 
-569 NTGKGTGKKTK
+569 KKTK
-580 VKVEAEAE
+580 VKVKVEAE
-588 EGSLDALKK
+588 EGSIDALKK
-597 KMSDLQKYLTSK
+597 KMSDLQKSLTSK

-615 IEKTKKQIEDLQK
+615 IEKTKKQIADLQK
-628 EIDKKEIELGIK
+628 EIDKKEMELGIK
-640 PKPGSLEYIENEINK
+640 AKPGSLEYIENEISK

-665 KIDFAKIQELK
+665 KIDFVKIQELK
-676 LDKGAL
+676 LDKSAL

-691 ALKEVVVEGKAFKS
+691 ALKEVVIEGKAFKT

-761 DAAKGSMKWLSDKK
+761 DAAKGSMKWLSEKK

-781 LDISV
+781 LDISA
-786 YGTPEYNEAKNEIDQ
+786 YGTPEYIKAKKEIDK
-801 LTKQENKIKLQMEI
+801 LTKEENKIKLQMEI

-834 DGVVSSFES
+834 DGVVGSFES

-869 SAINAVTEI
+869 AAVNTVSEI
-878 ANMLSGISAGVK
+878 ANMLSGIAAGVK
-890 TAETAATVSSSTA
+890 TAETASTLAASTA
-903 QKEKIA
+903 EKEKMA

-923 ANKALEASFLDLAS
+923 ANKALEVSYLDLAS
-937 AEIFAAHA
+937 AMIFAAHA

-954 ATGFISTMLSVQAAT
+954 ASGLITTMLSVQAAT

-989 YHGDKLIARV
+989 YHGDKLVARV

-1008 RQQRNLFDAINENR
+1008 RQQKNLFDAINENR

-1034 VKIKGQDLY
+1034 VKVKGQDLY

>member
-1 MAQDLKITASL
+1 MNDLKIQASL
-12 NDNMSQG
+12 QDNLSG
-19 LNQIT
+19 PLNNIT
-24 SALSKNKK
+24 ESLSKNKK

-38 KGLQGLSSSATTAQ
+38 KGLQGLSSSATAAQ

-58 ISAFKSG
+58 VSAFKSG

-72 NIIGASTSLG
+72 NILGASTSLG

-87 LGTATGAAGGLGAAL
+87 LGTATGAASGLGAAL

-147 DSSMKNMSKAA
+147 DSSMKAMSKAA

-383 LTKLKSSWD
+383 LTKLKSSFD

-426 ELINELPGLGNGIS
+426 ELINELPGFGNGIS
-440 IVDALGAVIKALTIP
+440 IVDALGAAIKALTIP
-455 IKIVCEVVAAAASLI
+455 VKIVCEAIAVAASLI

-483 VWNKLKS
+483 VWNKLRS

-554 NKKKKKKKKTDDPIS
+554 NKKKKKKTDDPIS
-569 NTGKGTGKKTK
+569 NTGKGTGKKTKVK

-640 PKPGSLEYIENEINK
+640 AKPGSLEYIENEISK
-655 IDDQLKKLDP
+655 IDDQLNKLDP

-786 YGTPEYNEAKNEIDQ
+786 YGTPEYNEAMQHINE

-890 TAETAATVSSSTA
+890 TAETVATVSASTA

-945 SIPFVGVGI
+945 SIPFVGVSVASGFI
-954 ATGFISTMLSVQAAT
+954 ATMLGVQKAT
-969 KAATMA
+969 KAATLA

>member
-1 MAQDLKITASL
+1 M
-12 NDNMSQG
+12 
-19 LNQIT
+19 
-24 SALSKNKK
+24 
-32 AAEQAK
+32 
-38 KGLQGLSSSATTAQ
+38 
-52 NSLSGL
+52 
-58 ISAFKSG
+58 
-65 NILAFGQ
+65 
-72 NIIGASTSLG
+72 
-82 GLTTA
+82 
-87 LGTATGAAGGLGAAL
+87 
-102 KLALGPVGL
+102 ALGPLGL
-111 LVAGVAGIAGVCV
+111 IVAGVAAITGVCV

-170 DIVDSFKLIG
+170 DIVDSMKLIG

-219 TTMNQMD
+219 TTMNQMN
-226 VSANEASGII
+226 VSASEASGII

-329 TDAQMKNMVGASQI
+329 SDAQMKNMVGASQI

-426 ELINELPGLGNGIS
+426 ELINELPGFGNGIS
-440 IVDALGAVIKALTIP
+440 IVGALGAAIKVLATVV
-455 IKIVCEVVAAAASLI
+455 KIVCEVITASVALI
-470 INSFNMIVATVQW
+470 INKFNMIVATVQW

-498 KPIQQGLTA
+498 KPIQKGLTA

-554 NKKKKKKKKTDDPIS
+554 NTKTDLPTPNTI
-569 NTGKGTGKKTK
+569 TGKGTGKKIK
-580 VKVEAEAE
+580 VKVQVEPE
-588 EGSLDALKK
+588 EGSLDALKE

-640 PKPGSLEYIENEINK
+640 PKPGSLEYIENEISK
-655 IDDQLKKLDP
+655 IDNQLRKLDP
-665 KIDFAKIQELK
+665 KIDFVKIQELK

-691 ALKEVVVEGKAFKS
+691 ALKDVVVEGKAFKS

-717 RVSYYKTKIEYA
+717 RVSYYKTKIDYA

-739 KQYDTWKDKAEQLEL
+739 KQYDAWKDKAEQLEL

-761 DAAKGSMKWLSDKK
+761 DAAKGSMKWLSEKK

-786 YGTPEYNEAKNEIDQ
+786 YGTPEYNEAMQHINE
-801 LTKQENKIKLQMEI
+801 LTKEENKIKLQMEI
-815 DGMTDL
+815 DGMSDL
-821 EKTFTMLD
+821 EKVYTFMD

-869 SAINAVTEI
+869 SAINTVTEI

-890 TAETAATVSSSTA
+890 TAETAATVSASTA

-945 SIPFVGVGI
+945 SIPFVGVSV
-954 ATGFISTMLSVQAAT
+954 ATGFIATMLGVQKAT
-969 KAATMA
+969 KAATLA

>member
-12 NDNMSQG
+12 QDNLSGG
-19 LNQIT
+19 LNNI
-24 SALSKNKK
+24 SEALGKQKKK
-32 AAEQAK
+32 AEDCK
-38 KGLQGLSSSATTAQ
+38 KSLQTLSASASNVK

-58 ISAFKSG
+58 MSSLSSG
-65 NILAFGQ
+65 NFIGFGQ
-72 NIIGASTSLG
+72 SILGATTAMG
-82 GLTTA
+82 GLTGA
-87 LGTATGAAGGLGAAL
+87 MGTATGAAGGLGAAL

-111 LVAGVAGIAGVCV
+111 IVAGVAAITGACV

-170 DIVDSFKLIG
+170 DIVDSMKLIG
-180 SQAPVLLKDQEGLKE
+180 SQSPVLLKDQEGLKA

-219 TTMNQMD
+219 TTMNQMN
-226 VSANEASGII
+226 VSASEASGII

-265 SAGMS
+265 SSGMS

-329 TDAQMKNMVGASQI
+329 SDAQMKNMVGASQI

-356 KDFTQTLK
+356 KDFTKTLK

-411 QIFMDAVRDCINYIS
+411 QIFMDAVRDCINYVS
-426 ELINELPGLGNGIS
+426 ELINELPGFGNGIS
-440 IVDALGAVIKALTIP
+440 IVDALGAAIKVLATVV
-455 IKIVCEVVAAAASLI
+455 KIVSEAIAVAVSLI

-498 KPIQQGLTA
+498 KPIKEGLTK

-528 SIGMDVKEIKQKAI
+528 SIGMDVKEIKQEAV
-542 KLDDVPTSTGNK
+542 KLDDIPTSTGNK
-554 NKKKKKKKKTDDPIS
+554 NKNKNKNTDDPTP
-569 NTGKGTGKKTK
+569 NTGKGSGKKTK
-580 VKVEAEAE
+580 VKVKVEPE
-588 EGSLDALKK
+588 EGSLDALKQ

-640 PKPGSLEYIENEINK
+640 PKPGSLEYIENEISK
-655 IDDQLKKLDP
+655 IDEQLKKLDP
-665 KIDFAKIQELK
+665 KIDFVKIQELK

-682 EDMKKEVEN
+682 EDMKKEVED

-705 DAKEGSLKYAKD
+705 DAKEGSLKYARD

-761 DAAKGSMKWLSDKK
+761 DAAKGSMKWLSEKK

-786 YGTPEYNEAKNEIDQ
+786 YGTPEYIKAKNEIDK
-801 LTKQENKIKLQMEI
+801 LTKEENKIKLQMEI

-843 LSNAINENANAWE
+843 LSNAINENASAWE

-878 ANMLSGISAGVK
+878 ANMLSGIATGVK
-890 TAETAATVSSSTA
+890 TTEAASTLAASTA
-903 QKEKIA
+903 EKEKIA
-909 TDTAAVAPTTAQTV
+909 TDTAAVAPTIAQTV

-945 SIPFVGVGI
+945 SIPFVGVSV
-954 ATGFISTMLSVQAAT
+954 ATGFIATMLGVQQAT

-975 MAAFETG
+975 MMAFETG

>member
-1 MAQDLKITASL
+1 MANDLKITASL
-12 NDNMSQG
+12 QDNLSGG
-19 LNQIT
+19 LNNI
-24 SALSKNKK
+24 SEALGKQKKK
-32 AAEQAK
+32 AEDCK
-38 KGLQGLSSSATTAQ
+38 KSLQTLSASAGNVK

-58 ISAFKSG
+58 MSSLSSG
-65 NILAFGQ
+65 NFIGFGQ
-72 NIIGASTSLG
+72 SILGATTAMG
-82 GLTTA
+82 GLTGA
-87 LGTATGAAGGLGAAL
+87 MGTATGAAGGLGAAL
-102 KLALGPVGL
+102 NLALGPVGL
-111 LVAGVAGIAGVCV
+111 LVAGVAAITGICV

-170 DIVDSFKLIG
+170 DIVDSMKLIG
-180 SQAPVLLKDQEGLKE
+180 SQAPQLLKDQEGLKA

-219 TTMNQMD
+219 TTMNQMN
-226 VSANEASGII
+226 VSASEASGII

-329 TDAQMKNMVGASQI
+329 SDAQMKNMVGASQI

-426 ELINELPGLGNGIS
+426 ELIDELPGFGNGIS
-440 IVDALGAVIKALTIP
+440 IIGALGAAIKALTIP
-455 IKIVCEVVAAAASLI
+455 VKIVYEAIAVAVSLI
-470 INSFNMIVATVQW
+470 INEFNMIVATVQW

-490 IMSDMGIF
+490 IMSDMGIS

-528 SIGMDVKEIKQKAI
+528 SIGMDVKEIKQKAV
-542 KLDDVPTSTGNK
+542 KLDDIPASTGNK
-554 NKKKKKKKKTDDPIS
+554 NKKTDDPIS
-569 NTGKGTGKKTK
+569 NTITGKGTGKKTK
-580 VKVEAEAE
+580 VKVKVEAEAD

-640 PKPGSLEYIENEINK
+640 AKPGSLEYIENEISK

-682 EDMKKEVEN
+682 EDMKKEVED

-705 DAKEGSLKYAKD
+705 DAKEGSLKYARD

-739 KQYDTWKDKAEQLEL
+739 KQYDAWKDKAEKLEL

-761 DAAKGSMKWLSDKK
+761 DAAKGSMKWLSEKK

-786 YGTPEYNEAKNEIDQ
+786 YGTPEYNEAMQHINE

-843 LSNAINENANAWE
+843 LSNAINENASAWE

-890 TAETAATVSSSTA
+890 TAETAATVSASTA

-945 SIPFVGVGI
+945 SIPFVGVSV
-954 ATGFISTMLSVQAAT
+954 ATGFIATMLGVQKAT

-975 MAAFETG
+975 MMAFETG

>member
-24 SALSKNKK
+24 SALGQNKK

-38 KGLQGLSSSATTAQ
+38 KGLQGLSSSATAAQ

-58 ISAFKSG
+58 VSAFKSG
-65 NILAFGQ
+65 NILSFGQ
-72 NIIGASTSLG
+72 NILGASTSLG

-87 LGTATGAAGGLGAAL
+87 LGTATGAASGLGAAL
-102 KLALGPVGL
+102 NLALGPVGL
-111 LVAGVAGIAGVCV
+111 ITAGIAAITGICV
-124 SAGKAASD
+124 SAGKAASE

-137 DGLQSLTGLD
+137 DSLQSLTGLD
-147 DSSMKNMSKAA
+147 DSSMKAMSKAA

-170 DIVDSFKLIG
+170 DIVDSMKLIG

-195 VTAAANTLAEAGQIG
+195 VTAAANTLAEAGQIE

-219 TTMNQMD
+219 TTMNQMN
-226 VSANEASGII
+226 VSATEASGII

-270 YSDLAAAIETVAP
+270 YSDLAAAVETVAP

-288 DVAGSKL
+288 EIAGSKL
-295 EALLLALS
+295 QATLLALS
-303 VQANDNFKPAVVGM
+303 VQGNDNFKPAVVGM

-322 NLAAAEL
+322 NLAKAEL
-329 TDAQMKNMVGASQI
+329 ADAQMKDLVGASQI
-343 SMLKALIDGKEQY
+343 TMLQALIDGKEQY
-356 KDFTQTLK
+356 KDFTKTLK

-383 LTKLKSSWD
+383 ITKLKSSWD

-411 QIFMDAVRDCINYIS
+411 QIWMDAVRDCINYIS
-426 ELINELPGLGNGIS
+426 ELLDQLPGFGEGVS
-440 IVDALGAVIKALTIP
+440 FVDALSAAIKALTIP
-455 IKIVCEVVAAAASLI
+455 TKIVWELIAVAISAI
-470 INSFNMIVATVQW
+470 ITYWNTLVKTVQW
-483 VWNKLKS
+483 VWDKLKS

-498 KPIQQGLTA
+498 RPIKEGLTK

-528 SIGMDVKEIKQKAI
+528 AIGMDVKEIKQEAI
-542 KLDDVPTSTGNK
+542 KLDDAPTSTGNK
-554 NKKKKKKKKTDDPIS
+554 STQTDVKLP
-569 NTGKGTGKKTK
+569 TATGKKTK
-580 VKVEAEAE
+580 VKVKVEAEP
-588 EGSLDALKK
+588 GSLDALKK
-597 KMSDLQKYLTSK
+597 QLSDLQKSLTSK

-615 IEKTKKQIEDLQK
+615 IEKTKKQIADLQK
-628 EIDKKEIELGIK
+628 EIDKKEMELGIK
-640 PKPGSLEYIENEINK
+640 PKKGSLEYIESEISK
-655 IDDQLKKLDP
+655 IDSELKKLNP
-665 KIDFAKIQELK
+665 QIDIVRINELK
-676 LDKGAL
+676 ADKSAL
-682 EDMKKEVEN
+682 ESLKKDVESS
-691 ALKEVVVEGKAFKS
+691 LQEVVVTGKAFKTEGR
-705 DAKEGSLKYAKD
+705 EGSLKEAQD
-717 RVSYYKTKIEYA
+717 RVSYYKAKLQTEVEGSDDYNYLIGKIKEWEA
-729 VDDSDYQYWK
+729 KEETVR
-739 KQYDTWKDKAEQLEL
+739 L
-754 KINADMS
+754 KVNADLS
-761 DAAKGSMKWLSDKK
+761 DAAKGSMKWLSEKK

-781 LDISV
+781 LDISA
-786 YGTPEYNEAKNEIDQ
+786 YGTPEYIQAKKEIDK
-801 LTKQENKIKLQMEI
+801 LTKEENKIKLQVEI
-815 DGMTDL
+815 DGMSDL
-821 EKTFTMLD
+821 EKVYTFMD

-834 DGVVSSFES
+834 DGVVGSFES

-869 SAINAVTEI
+869 AAVNAVSQI
-878 ANMLSGISAGVK
+878 ANMLSGIAAGVK
-890 TAETAATVSSSTA
+890 TAETASTLAASTA
-903 QKEKIA
+903 EKEKMA

-923 ANKALEASFLDLAS
+923 ANKALEVSYLDLAS
-937 AEIFAAHA
+937 AMIFAAHA

-954 ATGFISTMLSVQAAT
+954 ASGLITTMLSVQAAT

-1008 RQQRNLFDAINENR
+1008 RQQKNLFDAINENR

-1034 VKIKGQDLY
+1034 VKVKGQDLY

>member
-1 MAQDLKITASL
+1 MANDLKVTASL
-12 NDNMSQG
+12 QDNLSGG
-19 LNQIT
+19 LNNI
-24 SALSKNKK
+24 SEALGKNKK
-32 AAEQAK
+32 KAEDCK
-38 KGLQGLSSSATTAQ
+38 KSLQSLSASAGNVK

-58 ISAFKSG
+58 MSSLSSG
-65 NILAFGQ
+65 NFVGFGQ
-72 NIIGASTSLG
+72 SILGATTAMG
-82 GLTTA
+82 GLTGA
-87 LGTATGAAGGLGAAL
+87 MGTAAGAAGGLGAAMTA
-102 KLALGPVGL
+102 ALGPIGL
-111 LVAGVAGIAGVCV
+111 IVAGIAAVGAVGFTAAK
-124 SAGKAASD
+124 SAAE

-137 DGLQSLTGLD
+137 DSLQSLTGLD
-147 DSSMKNMSKAA
+147 DSSMKAMSKAA

-170 DIVDSFKLIG
+170 DIVDSMKLIG

-195 VTAAANTLAEAGQIG
+195 VTAAANTLAEAGQIE

-219 TTMNQMD
+219 TTMNQMN
-226 VSANEASGII
+226 VSASEASGII

-270 YSDLAAAIETVAP
+270 YSDLAAAVETVAP

-288 DVAGSKL
+288 EIAGSKL
-295 EALLLALS
+295 QATLLALS
-303 VQANDNFKPAVVGM
+303 VQGNDNFKPAVVGM

-322 NLAAAEL
+322 NLAKAEL
-329 TDAQMKNMVGASQI
+329 SDAQMKELVGASQI
-343 SMLKALIDGKEQY
+343 SMLQALIDGKEQY
-356 KDFTQTLK
+356 KDFTKTLK

-383 LTKLKSSWD
+383 ITKLKSSWD

-411 QIFMDAVRDCINYIS
+411 QIWMDAVRDCINYIS
-426 ELINELPGLGNGIS
+426 DLLDQLPGFGEGVS
-440 IVDALGAVIKALTIP
+440 FVDALGKAIKALTIP
-455 IKIVCEVVAAAASLI
+455 TKIVWELIAVAISAI
-470 INSFNMIVATVQW
+470 ITYWNTLVKTVQW
-483 VWNKLKS
+483 VWDKLKS

-498 KPIQQGLTA
+498 KPIKEGLTK

-528 SIGMDVKEIKQKAI
+528 AIGMDVKEIKQEAI
-542 KLDDVPTSTGNK
+542 KLDDAPASTGNTSTQTDVK
-554 NKKKKKKKKTDDPIS
+554 LPKT
-569 NTGKGTGKKTK
+569 TAKKTK
-580 VKVEAEAE
+580 VKVKVEAE
-588 EGSLDALKK
+588 EGSIDALKK
-597 KMSDLQKYLTSK
+597 KMSDLQKSLTSK

-615 IEKTKKQIEDLQK
+615 IEKTKKQIADLQK
-628 EIDKKEIELGIK
+628 EIDKKEMELGIK
-640 PKPGSLEYIENEINK
+640 AKPGSLEYIENEISK

-665 KIDFAKIQELK
+665 KIDFVKIQELK
-676 LDKGAL
+676 LDKSAL

-691 ALKEVVVEGKAFKS
+691 ALKEVVIEGKAFKS

-761 DAAKGSMKWLSDKK
+761 DAAKGSMKWLSEKK

-781 LDISV
+781 LDISA
-786 YGTPEYNEAKNEIDQ
+786 YGTPEYIKAKKEIDK
-801 LTKQENKIKLQMEI
+801 LTKEENKIKLQMEI

-869 SAINAVTEI
+869 AAVNTVSEI
-878 ANMLSGISAGVK
+878 ANMLSGISSGVK
-890 TAETAATVSSSTA
+890 TAETASTLAASTA
-903 QKEKIA
+903 EKEKMA

-923 ANKALEASFLDLAS
+923 ANKALEVSYLDLAS
-937 AEIFAAHA
+937 AMIFAAHA

-954 ATGFISTMLSVQAAT
+954 ASGLITTMLSVQAAT

-1008 RQQRNLFDAINENR
+1008 RQQKNLFDAINENR

-1034 VKIKGQDLY
+1034 VKVKGQDLY

>member
-1 MAQDLKITASL
+1 MNDLKIQASL
-12 NDNMSQG
+12 QDNLSG
-19 LNQIT
+19 PLNNIT
-24 SALSKNKK
+24 ESLSKNKK

-38 KGLQGLSSSATTAQ
+38 KGLQGLSSSATAAQ

-58 ISAFKSG
+58 VSAVKSG
-65 NILAFGQ
+65 DILSFGQ
-72 NIIGASTSLG
+72 NILGASTSLG

-87 LGTATGAAGGLGAAL
+87 LGTATGAASGLGAAL
-102 KLALGPVGL
+102 KLALGPIGL
-111 LVAGVAGIAGVCV
+111 LVAGVAGITGVCV

-219 TTMNQMD
+219 TTMNQMN

-383 LTKLKSSWD
+383 ITKLKSSWD

-440 IVDALGAVIKALTIP
+440 IVDALGAAIKALTIP
-455 IKIVCEVVAAAASLI
+455 VKIVCEAIAVAISLI

-483 VWNKLKS
+483 VWNKLRS

-498 KPIQQGLTA
+498 KPIQKGLTA

-542 KLDDVPTSTGNK
+542 KLDDVPASTGNK
-554 NKKKKKKKKTDDPIS
+554 NKKTDDPIS
-569 NTGKGTGKKTK
+569 NTNTGKGTGKKTKVK

-640 PKPGSLEYIENEINK
+640 AKPGSLEYIENEISK

-665 KIDFAKIQELK
+665 KIDFVKIQELK

-691 ALKEVVVEGKAFKS
+691 ALKDVVVEGKAFKS

-786 YGTPEYNEAKNEIDQ
+786 YGTPEYIKAKNEIDK
-801 LTKQENKIKLQMEI
+801 LTKEENKIKLQMEI

-890 TAETAATVSSSTA
+890 TAETAATVSASTA

>member
-1 MAQDLKITASL
+1 MNDLKIVASL
-12 NDNMSQG
+12 QDNLSGG
-19 LNQIT
+19 LNNI
-24 SALSKNKK
+24 SEALGKNKK
-32 AAEQAK
+32 KAEDCK
-38 KGLQGLSSSATTAQ
+38 KSLQNLSASAGNVK

-58 ISAFKSG
+58 MSSLSSG
-65 NILAFGQ
+65 NFIGFGQ
-72 NIIGASTSLG
+72 SILGATTAMG
-82 GLTTA
+82 GLTGA
-87 LGTATGAAGGLGAAL
+87 MGTAAGAAGGLGAAITA
-102 KLALGPVGL
+102 ALGPIGL
-111 LVAGVAGIAGVCV
+111 IVAGIAAVGAVGFTAAK
-124 SAGKAASD
+124 SAAE

-137 DGLQSLTGLD
+137 DSLQSLTGLD
-147 DSSMKNMSKAA
+147 DSSMKAMSKAA

-170 DIVDSFKLIG
+170 DIVDSMKLIG

-195 VTAAANTLAEAGQIG
+195 VTAAANTLAEAGQIE

-219 TTMNQMD
+219 TTMNQMN
-226 VSANEASGII
+226 VSASEASGII

-270 YSDLAAAIETVAP
+270 YSDLAAAIETVGP

-295 EALLLALS
+295 QATLLALS
-303 VQANDNFKPAVVGM
+303 VQTNDNFKPAVVGM

-322 NLAAAEL
+322 NLAKAEL
-329 TDAQMKNMVGASQI
+329 TDAQLKEMVGASNI
-343 SMLKALIDGKEQY
+343 TMLQALIEGKETY
-356 KDFTQTLK
+356 KDYTKSLT

-383 LTKLKSSWD
+383 ITKLKSSWD

-400 SALIQGIISLF
+400 SALIQGIISIF
-411 QIFMDAVRDCINYIS
+411 QIWMDAVRDCINYIS
-426 ELINELPGLGNGIS
+426 ELLDQLPGFGEGVS
-440 IVDALGAVIKALTIP
+440 FVDALGAAIKALTIP
-455 IKIVCEVVAAAASLI
+455 TKIVWELIAVAISAI
-470 INSFNMIVATVQW
+470 ITYWNTLVKTVQW
-483 VWNKLKS
+483 VWDKLKS

-498 KPIQQGLTA
+498 KPIKEGLTK
-507 VIDWFKKMIDYVL
+507 VIDWFKKMIDSVL

-528 SIGMDVKEIKQKAI
+528 AIGMDVKEIKQEAI
-542 KLDDVPTSTGNK
+542 KLDDSHTSTGNK
-554 NKKKKKKKKTDDPIS
+554 STQTDVKLP
-569 NTGKGTGKKTK
+569 TATGKKTK
-580 VKVEAEAE
+580 VKVKVEAE
-588 EGSLDALKK
+588 EGSIDALKK
-597 KMSDLQKYLTSK
+597 KMSDLQKSLTSK

-615 IEKTKKQIEDLQK
+615 IEKTKKQIADLQK
-628 EIDKKEIELGIK
+628 EIDKKEMELGIK
-640 PKPGSLEYIENEINK
+640 PKKGSLEYIENEISK
-655 IDDQLKKLDP
+655 IDDQLKKLNP
-665 KIDFAKIQELK
+665 KIDVVKIEELK
-676 LDKGAL
+676 ADKSAL
-682 EDMKKEVEN
+682 E
-691 ALKEVVVEGKAFKS
+691 ALKKDVESSLQEVVVTGKKFETKGR
-705 DAKEGSLKYAKD
+705 EGSLQEAQD
-717 RVSYYKTKIEYA
+717 RVQYYKARINTEVIGSEDYEYLKGKIKEWQTKEEIIRLK
-729 VDDSDYQYWK
+729 VD
-739 KQYDTWKDKAEQLEL
+739 
-754 KINADMS
+754 ADMS
-761 DAAKGSMKWLSDKK
+761 DAAKGSMKWLSEKK

-781 LDISV
+781 LDISA
-786 YGTPEYNEAKNEIDQ
+786 YGTPEYIQAKKEIDK
-801 LTKQENKIKLQMEI
+801 LTKEENKIKLQVEI

-834 DGVVSSFES
+834 DGVVGSFES

-869 SAINAVTEI
+869 AAVNAVSQI
-878 ANMLSGISAGVK
+878 ANMLSGIAAGVK
-890 TAETAATVSSSTA
+890 TAETASTLAASTA
-903 QKEKIA
+903 EKEKMG
-909 TDTAAVAPTTAQTV
+909 TDTAAIAPTTAATV
-923 ANKALEASFLDLAS
+923 ANKALEVSYLDLAS
-937 AEIFAAHA
+937 AMIFAAHA

-954 ATGFISTMLSVQAAT
+954 ASGLITTMLSVQAAT

-1008 RQQRNLFDAINENR
+1008 RQQKNLFDAINENR

-1034 VKIKGQDLY
+1034 VKVKGQDLY

>member
-1 MAQDLKITASL
+1 MNDLKIQASL
-12 NDNMSQG
+12 QDNLSG
-19 LNQIT
+19 PLNNIT
-24 SALSKNKK
+24 ESLSKNKK

-38 KGLQGLSSSATTAQ
+38 KGLQGLSSSSTAAQ

-58 ISAFKSG
+58 VSAVKSG
-65 NILAFGQ
+65 DILSFGQ

-147 DSSMKNMSKAA
+147 DSSMKEMSKAA

-219 TTMNQMD
+219 TTMNQMN
-226 VSANEASGII
+226 VSASEASGII

-265 SAGMS
+265 SSGMS

-317 SQALD
+317 AQALD

-356 KDFTQTLK
+356 KDVTQTLK

-383 LTKLKSSWD
+383 LTKLKSSLD

-440 IVDALGAVIKALTIP
+440 IVDALGAAIKALTIP
-455 IKIVCEVVAAAASLI
+455 VKIVCEVVAAAASLI

-554 NKKKKKKKKTDDPIS
+554 KKKKKKKTDDPIS

-580 VKVEAEAE
+580 VKVNVEAE

-640 PKPGSLEYIENEINK
+640 AKPGSLEYIENEISK

-665 KIDFAKIQELK
+665 KIDFVKIQELK

-691 ALKEVVVEGKAFKS
+691 TLKEVVVEGKAFKS

-786 YGTPEYNEAKNEIDQ
+786 YGTPEYNEAMQHINE
-801 LTKQENKIKLQMEI
+801 LTKEENKIKLQMEI

-890 TAETAATVSSSTA
+890 TAETAATVSASTA

-945 SIPFVGVGI
+945 SIPFAGVGI

>member
-1 MAQDLKITASL
+1 MANDLKITASL
-12 NDNMSQG
+12 QDNLSGG
-19 LNQIT
+19 LNNI
-24 SALSKNKK
+24 SEALGKQKKK
-32 AAEQAK
+32 AEDCK
-38 KGLQGLSSSATTAQ
+38 KSLQTLSASAGNVK

-58 ISAFKSG
+58 MSSLSSG
-65 NILAFGQ
+65 NFIGFGQ
-72 NIIGASTSLG
+72 SILGATNAMG
-82 GLTTA
+82 GLTGA
-87 LGTATGAAGGLGAAL
+87 MGTATGAAGGLGAAL

-147 DSSMKNMSKAA
+147 DSSMKAMSKAA

-170 DIVDSFKLIG
+170 DIVDSMKLIG

-219 TTMNQMD
+219 TTMNQMN
-226 VSANEASGII
+226 VSASEASGII

-317 SQALD
+317 AQALD

-343 SMLKALIDGKEQY
+343 SMLKALIDSKEQY

-383 LTKLKSSWD
+383 ITKLKSSWD

-440 IVDALGAVIKALTIP
+440 IVDALGAAIKALTIP
-455 IKIVCEVVAAAASLI
+455 VKIVCEVVTAAASLI
-470 INSFNMIVATVQW
+470 INNFNMIVATVQW
-483 VWNKLKS
+483 VWNKLRS

-498 KPIQQGLTA
+498 KPIQKGLTA

-542 KLDDVPTSTGNK
+542 KLDDVSASTGNK
-554 NKKKKKKKKTDDPIS
+554 STKTDLQTP
-569 NTGKGTGKKTK
+569 NTNTATGKKTKVK

-597 KMSDLQKYLTSK
+597 KMSDLQKYITSK

-640 PKPGSLEYIENEINK
+640 AKPGSLEYIENEISK

-665 KIDFAKIQELK
+665 KIDFVKIQELK

-691 ALKEVVVEGKAFKS
+691 TLKEVVVEGKAFKS

-786 YGTPEYNEAKNEIDQ
+786 YGTPEYNEAMQHINE
-801 LTKQENKIKLQMEI
+801 LTKEENKIKLQMEI

-890 TAETAATVSSSTA
+890 TAETAATVSASTA
-903 QKEKIA
+903 QKEKIV

-945 SIPFVGVGI
+945 SIPFAGVGI

>member
-38 KGLQGLSSSATTAQ
+38 KGLQGLSSSATAAQ

-58 ISAFKSG
+58 VSAFKSG

-72 NIIGASTSLG
+72 NILGASTSLG

-87 LGTATGAAGGLGAAL
+87 LGTATGAASGLGAAL

-219 TTMNQMD
+219 TTMNQMN

-317 SQALD
+317 AQALD

-383 LTKLKSSWD
+383 ITKLKSSWD

-426 ELINELPGLGNGIS
+426 ELINELPGFGNGIS
-440 IVDALGAVIKALTIP
+440 IVDALGAAIKALSIP
-455 IKIVCEVVAAAASLI
+455 VKIVCEVVTAAASLI
-470 INSFNMIVATVQW
+470 INEFNMIVATVQW
-483 VWNKLKS
+483 VWNKLRS

-554 NKKKKKKKKTDDPIS
+554 NKKTDDPIS
-569 NTGKGTGKKTK
+569 NTNTGKGTGKKTKVK

-640 PKPGSLEYIENEINK
+640 PKPGSLEYIENEISK

-665 KIDFAKIQELK
+665 KIDFVKIQELK

-691 ALKEVVVEGKAFKS
+691 ALKDVVVEGKAFKS

-786 YGTPEYNEAKNEIDQ
+786 YGTPEYIKAKNEIDQ

-890 TAETAATVSSSTA
+890 TAETAATVSASTA

-945 SIPFVGVGI
+945 SIPFVGVSVASGFI
-954 ATGFISTMLSVQAAT
+954 ATMLGVQKAT
-969 KAATMA
+969 KAATLA

>member
-1 MAQDLKITASL
+1 MAQNLKIVASL
-12 NDNMSQG
+12 QDNLSGG
-19 LNQIT
+19 LNNI
-24 SALSKNKK
+24 SEALGKQKKK
-32 AAEQAK
+32 AEDCK
-38 KGLQGLSSSATTAQ
+38 KSLQNLSASAGNVK

-58 ISAFKSG
+58 MSSLSSG
-65 NILAFGQ
+65 NFLGFGQ
-72 NIIGASTSLG
+72 NILGASTSLG
-82 GLTTA
+82 SLTGA
-87 LGTATGAAGGLGAAL
+87 MGTATGAAGGLGAAL

-147 DSSMKNMSKAA
+147 DSSMKNMSRAA

-170 DIVDSFKLIG
+170 DIVDSMKLIG

-226 VSANEASGII
+226 VSASEASGII

-356 KDFTQTLK
+356 KDFTKTLK

-455 IKIVCEVVAAAASLI
+455 IKIVCEVVTAAASLI
-470 INSFNMIVATVQW
+470 INNFNMIVATVQW

-542 KLDDVPTSTGNK
+542 KLDDVPASTG

-580 VKVEAEAE
+580 LKVKVEAE

-615 IEKTKKQIEDLQK
+615 IEKTKKQIEGLQK

-640 PKPGSLEYIENEINK
+640 AKPGSLEYIENEISK

-691 ALKEVVVEGKAFKS
+691 ALKEVIVDGKAFKS

-786 YGTPEYNEAKNEIDQ
+786 YGTPEYNEAMQHINE

-856 IFMGILQAFESVM
+856 IFMGILQTFESVM

-890 TAETAATVSSSTA
+890 TAETAATVSASTA

-954 ATGFISTMLSVQAAT
+954 ATGFISTMLSIQAAT
-969 KAATMA
+969 KAATKA

-1022 LGGENSNRLYGE
+1022 LGRENSNRLYGE

-1061 IR
+1061 IH

>member
-1 MAQDLKITASL
+1 MAQNLKIVASL
-12 NDNMSQG
+12 QDNLSGG
-19 LNQIT
+19 LNNI
-24 SALSKNKK
+24 SEALGKQKKK
-32 AAEQAK
+32 AEDCK
-38 KGLQGLSSSATTAQ
+38 KSLQNLSASAGNVK

-58 ISAFKSG
+58 MSSLSSG
-65 NILAFGQ
+65 NFIGFGQ

-82 GLTTA
+82 VLTGA
-87 LGTATGAAGGLGAAL
+87 MGTATGAAGGLGAAL

-170 DIVDSFKLIG
+170 DIVDSMKLIG

-226 VSANEASGII
+226 VSASEASGII

-303 VQANDNFKPAVVGM
+303 VQADDNFKPAVVGM

-426 ELINELPGLGNGIS
+426 ELINELPGFGNGIS
-440 IVDALGAVIKALTIP
+440 IVDALGAAIKVLATVV
-455 IKIVCEVVAAAASLI
+455 KIVCEAIAVAISLI
-470 INSFNMIVATVQW
+470 INNFNMIVTTVQW

-498 KPIQQGLTA
+498 KPIKEGLTA
-507 VIDWFKKMIDYVL
+507 VIDWFKKMIGYVL

-542 KLDDVPTSTGNK
+542 KLDDVPASTGNK
-554 NKKKKKKKKTDDPIS
+554 NKKKKKKTDDPIS
-569 NTGKGTGKKTK
+569 NTGKGTGKKTNVK
-580 VKVEAEAE
+580 VKVEAE

-640 PKPGSLEYIENEINK
+640 AKPGSLEYIENEISK

-786 YGTPEYNEAKNEIDQ
+786 YGTPEYNEAMQHINE

-890 TAETAATVSSSTA
+890 TAETAATVSASTA

-954 ATGFISTMLSVQAAT
+954 ATGFISTMLGVQEAT

>member
-1 MAQDLKITASL
+1 MANDLKVTASL
-12 NDNMSQG
+12 QDNLSGG
-19 LNQIT
+19 LNNI
-24 SALSKNKK
+24 SEALGKQKKK
-32 AAEQAK
+32 AEDCK
-38 KGLQGLSSSATTAQ
+38 KSLQTLSASAGNVK

-58 ISAFKSG
+58 MSSLSSG
-65 NILAFGQ
+65 NFLGFGQ
-72 NIIGASTSLG
+72 SILGATNAMN
-82 GLTTA
+82 GLTGA
-87 LGTATGAAGGLGAAL
+87 MGTATGAAGGLGAAL
-102 KLALGPVGL
+102 KMALGPIGL
-111 LVAGVAGIAGVCV
+111 IVAGVAGITGVCV
-124 SAGKAASD
+124 SAGKAAAD

-170 DIVDSFKLIG
+170 DIVDSMKLIG
-180 SQAPVLLKDQEGLKE
+180 SQAPVLLKDQEGLKA

-219 TTMNQMD
+219 TTMNQMN
-226 VSANEASGII
+226 VSASEASGII

-426 ELINELPGLGNGIS
+426 ELINELPGFGNGIS
-440 IVDALGAVIKALTIP
+440 IVGALGAAIKVLATVV
-455 IKIVCEVVAAAASLI
+455 KIVSEAIAVAVALI
-470 INSFNMIVATVQW
+470 INKFNMIVATVQW

-498 KPIQQGLTA
+498 KPIKQGLTA

-528 SIGMDVKEIKQKAI
+528 SIGMDVKEIKQKAV

-554 NKKKKKKKKTDDPIS
+554 NKNKNTDDPIS
-569 NTGKGTGKKTK
+569 NTITGKGTGKKIK
-580 VKVEAEAE
+580 VKVQVEPE
-588 EGSLDALKK
+588 EGSLDALKE

-640 PKPGSLEYIENEINK
+640 PKPGSLEYIENEISK
-655 IDDQLKKLDP
+655 IDNQLRKLDP

-691 ALKEVVVEGKAFKS
+691 ALKDVVVEGKAFKS
-705 DAKEGSLKYAKD
+705 DAKEGSLKYARD

-739 KQYDTWKDKAEQLEL
+739 KQYDAWKDKAEQLEL

-761 DAAKGSMKWLSDKK
+761 DAAKGSMKWLSEKK

-786 YGTPEYNEAKNEIDQ
+786 YGTPEYNEAMQHINE
-801 LTKQENKIKLQMEI
+801 LTKEENKIKLQMEI

-878 ANMLSGISAGVK
+878 ANMLSGIATGVK
-890 TAETAATVSSSTA
+890 TAETASTLAASTA
-903 QKEKIA
+903 EKEKIA
-909 TDTAAVAPTTAQTV
+909 TDTAAVAPTTAQTA

-945 SIPFVGVGI
+945 SIPFAGVGI
-954 ATGFISTMLSVQAAT
+954 ATGFISTMLSIQAAT
-969 KAATMA
+969 KAVTKSM
-975 MAAFETG
+975 MAFETG